1 MLPTVTLAKYKT
13 SGKDEGKMSVAS
25 TCQKIFVLGDHI
37 VASQAHLLVRV
48 LDGTLRTAAEWQPLR
63 CCTSQALPTW
73 PPRRLAEL
81 LQQSWLPIQWVGWAN
96 LALLLPRRQPIML
109 AAAHLA
115 PLLPGPQPIMSEQL
129 QRRHTHG
136 NGPSGPAARPDL
148 CVKC

>member
-96 LALLLPRRQPIML
+96 LALLLPRRQPIM
-109 AAAHLA
+109 
-115 PLLPGPQPIMSEQL
+115 SEQL